1 MTTNCSH
8 GKVAF
13 DFKKKQGKGK
23 QGKQGKEEIRSEGDN
38 TKKAEYTRGYYLNY
52 KR

>member
-13 DFKKKQGKGK
+13 DFKKKQGNKLAER
-23 QGKQGKEEIRSEGDN
+23 KEEIRSEGDN